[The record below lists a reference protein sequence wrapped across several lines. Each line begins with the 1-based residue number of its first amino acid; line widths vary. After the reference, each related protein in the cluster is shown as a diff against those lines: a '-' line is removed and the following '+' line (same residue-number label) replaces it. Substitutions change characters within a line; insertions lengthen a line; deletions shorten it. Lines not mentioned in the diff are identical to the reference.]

1 MKNNVLSTL
10 KESKKKVDLQS
21 GKHILMIILWATIYF
36 IVLFQPEST
45 LRTGVLFVSV
55 MGVAR
60 RIWLH
65 GYCCGTSALVN
76 SIIDHCANRA
86 GIKLDFEN
94 TKDKE
99 KQG

>member
-1 MKNNVLSTL
+1 MKNSALNTL
-10 KESKKKVDLQS
+10 KESKEKVDLQS
-21 GKHILMIILWATIYF
+21 GKHILMIILWTTIYF

-55 MGVAR
+55 MGIAR

-76 SIIDHCANRA
+76 NIIENCTSTARV
-86 GIKLDFEN
+86 KPDFEN